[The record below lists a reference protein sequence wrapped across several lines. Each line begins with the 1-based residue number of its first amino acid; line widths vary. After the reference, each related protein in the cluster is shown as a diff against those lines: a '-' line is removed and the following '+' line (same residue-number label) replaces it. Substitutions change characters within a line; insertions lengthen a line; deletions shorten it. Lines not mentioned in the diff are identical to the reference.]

1 MNHLFPY
8 NGLNLW
14 FRATPAI
21 LSVAICFEA
30 CAADQPPNATAKKD

>member
-1 MNHLFPY
+1 MNHLFPH
-8 NGLNLW
+8 NGLNLR

-30 CAADQPPNATAKKD
+30 CAAGQASNATAKKD